1 MPAPSST
8 PTSPAV
14 RAEALSRRFAG
25 GVVALDGVSFAAG
38 PGELVA
44 IAGANGAGKSTLL
57 KALYGIAPVDSGSA
71 RVLGMDVRRDRRAV
85 RARAGYA
92 GQDAALDPEM
102 TGWETLRLFHALL
115 GLPGREREPRLRQSA
130 DEYGIAPVCDRFVG
144 TWSGGERQRLNL
156 ALATLHSPPV
166 ILLDEPTAS
175 LDPDGRRALWR
186 RLAAWRDEGRTVLVA
201 THDLADAGARADRV
215 LVMRAGRVVADDS
228 PAALIAAHARA
239 RTTVTLA
246 EVPDGPVDGLI
257 EQLTTLPDAPEV
269 EVRGDT
275 VTLWR
280 ARHPEG
286 GEPALDL
293 LAARGI
299 RWRAWE
305 REEPD
310 LAAAFFRLNGAAP
323 TDVTAARPGDGRRPG
338 GGGGR
343 GVGGGGRGG
352 GGRGGGGG
360 GLGGGGGGGGGLG
373 GGGGRGRGG

>member
-8 PTSPAV
+8 PTDPAV
-14 RAEALSRRFAG
+14 RADGLTRRFAG
-25 GVVALDGVSFAAG
+25 GVSALDAVSFAAG

-44 IAGANGAGKSTLL
+44 LAGANGAGKSTLL
-57 KALYGIAPVDSGSA
+57 KALFGIVHPDAGTA
-71 RVLGMDVRRDRRAV
+71 QVLGMDVRRQRTAV
-85 RARAGYA
+85 RARTGYA
-92 GQDAALDPEM
+92 SQDAALDPEM

-115 GLPGREREPRLRQSA
+115 GLAPRERERRLRDAA
-130 DEYGIAPVCDRFVG
+130 DEHGIAHVCDRFVG

-156 ALATLHSPPV
+156 ALATLHDPPV

-186 RLAAWRDEGRTVLVA
+186 RLAAWRDAGRTVLVA
-201 THDLADAGARADRV
+201 THDLADAAARCDRV
-215 LVMRAGRVVADDS
+215 LVMRAGRVVADDA
-228 PAALIAAHARA
+228 PDALVAAHARA

-246 EVPDGPVDGLI
+246 DAPDGAADGLSGA
-257 EQLTTLPDAPEV
+257 LAALPDAPEV

-280 ARHPEG
+280 ARHPDG
-286 GEPALDL
+286 GEPALDV
-293 LAARGI
+293 LASRGV

-310 LAAAFFRLNGAAP
+310 LAAAFFRLTGAAP
-323 TDVTAARPGDGRRPG
+323 SSASSVGAGDGRRPG

-343 GVGGGGRGG
+343 GGGRGA
-352 GGRGGGGG
+352 
-360 GLGGGGGGGGGLG
+360 
-373 GGGGRGRGG
+373 GGRGRGG

>member
-8 PTSPAV
+8 PTDPAV
-14 RAEALSRRFAG
+14 RAEGLTRRFGG
-25 GVVALDGVSFAAG
+25 GVAALDSVSFGAG

-44 IAGANGAGKSTLL
+44 VAGANGAGKSTLL
-57 KALYGIAPVDSGSA
+57 RALYGIGLPDAGRA
-71 RVLGMDVRRDRRAV
+71 EVLGMDVRRRRAAV

-92 GQDAALDPEM
+92 AQEPSLDPEM

-115 GLPGREREPRLRQSA
+115 GLPGRDRERRLREAA
-130 DEYGIAPVCDRFVG
+130 DEHGIAAVCGRFVS

-156 ALATLHSPPV
+156 ALATLHAPPV
-166 ILLDEPTAS
+166 VLLDEPTAS
-175 LDPDGRRALWR
+175 LDPAGRRELWR

-215 LVMRAGRVVADDS
+215 LVMRAGRVVANDA
-228 PAALIAAHARA
+228 PAALVAAHARA

-246 EVPDGPVDGLI
+246 DAPESGADELRAA
-257 EQLTTLPDAPEV
+257 LAALPGAPEV
-269 EVRGDT
+269 EVRGAT

-280 ARHPEG
+280 AAHPEA
-286 GEPALDL
+286 GEPALEL

-310 LAAAFFRLNGAAP
+310 LAAAFFRLTGAAP
-323 TDVTAARPGDGRRPG
+323 ADVAARRGDGRRMG
-338 GGGGR
+338 G
-343 GVGGGGRGG
+343 GG

-360 GLGGGGGGGGGLG
+360 GGGMGRG